1 VNENPESDPAIAKDN
16 AQANFDRLVAGI
28 PKEIQQREERVAEHL
43 ARLPG
48 SSLKRLRALHKEMEI
63 FSAALAPYVA
73 CKAGCTSCCHYEVH
87 LYPIEAELI
96 EKRTTH
102 RRLPT
107 QEAPARFHGTPCPFL
122 HEGHCGIYDARPM
135 SCRQH
140 VALTQSAYWCDPA
153 RSDTVRLPMAQL
165 SRVQEALL
173 QIVHADG
180 RTDPVDIRQ
189 VFGAGPRTPQR

>member
-1 VNENPESDPAIAKDN
+1 
-16 AQANFDRLVAGI
+16 
-28 PKEIQQREERVAEHL
+28 
-43 ARLPG
+43 
-48 SSLKRLRALHKEMEI
+48 
-63 FSAALAPYVA
+63 
-73 CKAGCTSCCHYEVH
+73 
-87 LYPIEAELI
+87 
-96 EKRTTH
+96 
-102 RRLPT
+102 
-107 QEAPARFHGTPCPFL
+107 
-122 HEGHCGIYDARPM
+122 M